1 MAKKGLEQNG
11 ERWRLFGGEN
21 LLMGISLSFPWSNCQ
36 VKRRNH
42 FIDEN
47 VHQNKLI
54 MNKTSQSVI
63 HPFIHVIS
71 DRLQQY
77 LIKLLILSNRMK

>member
-11 ERWRLFGGEN
+11 EKWRFFGGES
-21 LLMGISLSFPWSNCQ
+21 LLMGISLSFPWRNYQ

-47 VHQNKLI
+47 VHENKLI
-54 MNKTSQSVI
+54 MN
-63 HPFIHVIS
+63 
-71 DRLQQY
+71 
-77 LIKLLILSNRMK
+77 